1 MTASSG
7 LSYSENHD
15 LVETI
20 VNMKKTKYNYP
31 GIDPDDTAQDIRVM
45 CWEALQKFDQAKL
58 GKSLFHFVA
67 RCVDNA
73 LYNKYRGVYLENNPP
88 CLRCPYY
95 IKDTKGCEIDE
106 VGCDR
111 IVSYRQ
117 RMAAKRAIAAPLSY
131 HTNVESGS
139 DMDFT
144 RHAALSVGST
154 TGVCDLDDTLRNEL
168 DTNLV
173 KFYDQIIAGSG
184 DVVPAHY
191 KRLVQRQVRLIM
203 DSNDE

>member
-7 LSYSENHD
+7 LVYSDNHD

-20 VNMKKTKYNYP
+20 VSMKKTKYNFP
-31 GIDPDDTAQDIRVM
+31 GIDPDDTAQDIRVI
-45 CWEALQKFDQAKL
+45 CWEALQKFDSDKV

-73 LYNKYRGVYLENNPP
+73 LYNKHRGVYLDNNPP
-88 CLRCPYY
+88 CLRCEHY
-95 IKDTKGCEIDE
+95 IKETKGCAIDE

-117 RMAAKRAIAAPLSY
+117 RMASKRAIAAPLSY
-131 HTNVESGS
+131 NAHLDSDN

-144 RHAALSVGST
+144 HHESLSVGST

-168 DTNLV
+168 DANLV
-173 KFYDQIIAGSG
+173 KFYDQMIAGSG
-184 DVVPAHY
+184 DAVPAHY
-191 KRLVQRQVRLIM
+191 KRLIQRQVRLIM
-203 DSNDE
+203 DDNK